1 MHIFRGHDGASSRTY
16 RIKIPWK
23 KLSVGFRSRWR
34 HVQARGTRSN
44 VQTVYTKE
52 LRLISGRRGNEKKIR
67 EFRALIPLLR
77 SFRCARKKKDRT
89 RTVRIARRFRP
100 RRETTTNFQGF
111 PFSSL

>member
-1 MHIFRGHDGASSRTY
+1 M
-16 RIKIPWK
+16 
-23 KLSVGFRSRWR
+23 
-34 HVQARGTRSN
+34 QARGTRSN

-52 LRLISGRRGNEKKIR
+52 LRLISGRRGNEKIR